1 MKKWVNYLWKGL
13 AILGALV
20 AAAMIFRSQAAAKS
34 SGTKFTDA
42 LANDVKKTTSFNNMA
57 TVTIAVIASMLMLW
71 EINSGGI
78 SPNVGVH
85 AILWGSIAASVAG
98 SFNIT
103 YVPQFIGFTVTS
115 APTAFTI
122 NVQGDGVTYNLDAT
136 GVTNMNGIRYL
147 GIVSNQYVFQI
158 ADGLINGKNGT
169 VTITNAAAA
178 QLDIYAWSKQP
189 GSFYYTYLTQNAL
202 VSSGVVI
209 ENFAYLALP
218 SIAAADT
225 VTIEYNTGITQVS
238 TRPDL
243 AYALGYKQNINAA
256 KYAID
261 NIAPATVRRVTF
273 LPAAAQNI
281 YAMLYQGQKG
291 TVNSAL
297 VAKG

>member
-1 MKKWVNYLWKGL
+1 MKKWVNFLWKGL
-13 AILGALV
+13 AILGGLV
-20 AAAMIFRSQAAAKS
+20 ALAMIFRSNAAAKA

-57 TVTIAVIASMLMLW
+57 TVSIAVIASMLALW
-71 EINSGGI
+71 SMNHESVIGATQ
-78 SPNVGVH
+78 

-122 NVQGDGVTYNLDAT
+122 NVQGDGVTFNLDAT
-136 GVTNMNGIRYL
+136 GITNMNGIRYL

-178 QLDIYAWSKQP
+178 QLDIYAWSKSP

-202 VSSGVVI
+202 LNSGVVVN
-209 ENFAYLALP
+209 NFAYLALP
-218 SIAAADT
+218 SIAATDT
-225 VTIEYNTGITQVS
+225 VTIEYNTGVTQVS

-243 AYALGYKQNINAA
+243 AYALGYKQNISAA
-256 KYAID
+256 RYAID
-261 NIAPATVRRVTF
+261 NIAPATVRQVTF
-273 LPAAAQNI
+273 IPAASQNV
-281 YAMLYQGQKG
+281 YAMIYQAQKG

-297 VAKG
+297 VARG

>member
-1 MKKWVNYLWKGL
+1 MKKWMTYLWKGL
-13 AILGALV
+13 AVLGALV
-20 AAAMIFRSQAAAKS
+20 AAAMIFRSQAAAKA

-42 LANDVKKTTSFNNMA
+42 LANDVKKTTSFNNMT
-57 TVTIAVIASMLMLW
+57 TVSIAVIASMLTLW
-71 EINSGGI
+71 CLNQELI
-78 SPNVGVH
+78 SSTGAVH

-122 NVQGDGVTYNLDAT
+122 NVQGDGVTFNLDAT
-136 GVTNMNGIRYL
+136 GATNMNGIRYL

-202 VSSGVVI
+202 LNSGVVI
-209 ENFAYLALP
+209 DNFAYLALP
-218 SIAAADT
+218 SIAATDS
-225 VTIEYNTGITQVS
+225 VTIEYNTGVTQIS

-243 AYALGYKQNINAA
+243 AYAIGYKQNINAA

-273 LPAAAQNI
+273 IPGASQNV
-281 YAMLYQGQKG
+281 YAMIYQAQKG

-297 VAKG
+297 IARG

>member
-1 MKKWVNYLWKGL
+1 MKKWMTYLWKGL
-13 AILGALV
+13 AVLGALV
-20 AAAMIFRSQAAAKS
+20 AAAMIFRSQAAAKA

-42 LANDVKKTTSFNNMA
+42 LANDVKKTTSFNNMT
-57 TVTIAVIASMLMLW
+57 TVSIAVIASMLTLW
-71 EINSGGI
+71 CLNQELI
-78 SPNVGVH
+78 SSTGAVH
-85 AILWGSIAASVAG
+85 AILWGSVAASVAG

-122 NVQGDGVTYNLDAT
+122 NVQGDGVTFNLDAT
-136 GVTNMNGIRYL
+136 GATNMNGIRYL

-202 VSSGVVI
+202 LNSGVVI
-209 ENFAYLALP
+209 DNFAYLALP
-218 SIAAADT
+218 SIAATDS
-225 VTIEYNTGITQVS
+225 VTIEYNTGVTQIS

-243 AYALGYKQNINAA
+243 AYAIGYKQNINAA

-273 LPAAAQNI
+273 IPGASQNV
-281 YAMLYQGQKG
+281 YAMIYQAQKG

-297 VAKG
+297 IARG

>member
-1 MKKWVNYLWKGL
+1 MKKWMNYLWKGL

-20 AAAMIFRSQAAAKS
+20 AAAMIFRSQAAAKA

-57 TVTIAVIASMLMLW
+57 TVSIAVIASMLALW
-71 EINSGGI
+71 SMSHGSNTGA
-78 SPNVGVH
+78 VH

-122 NVQGDGVTYNLDAT
+122 NVQGDGVTFNLDAT

-202 VSSGVVI
+202 ISSGVVI
-209 ENFAYLALP
+209 DNFAYLALP

-225 VTIEYNTGITQVS
+225 VTLEYNTGVTQVS

-273 LPAAAQNI
+273 IPAAAQNV
-281 YAMLYQGQKG
+281 YAMLYQAQKG

-297 VAKG
+297 VARG

>member
-1 MKKWVNYLWKGL
+1 MSWILKGL
-13 AILGALV
+13 AVFGGFVAL
-20 AAAMIFRSQAAAKS
+20 AIIIRSNKKTKD
-34 SGTKFTDA
+34 SGGSTKFTDA
-42 LANDVKKTTSFNNMA
+42 VAADVKSTTSFN
-57 TVTIAVIASMLMLW
+57 AVVLILISSLVILW
-71 EINSGGI
+71 TLAHPTAENITL
-78 SPNVGVH
+78 
-85 AILWGSIAASVAG
+85 AILWGSIPASTAA

-115 APTAFTI
+115 APTSFQI
-122 NVQGDGVTYNLDAT
+122 NVQGDGVVFNLDAT

-202 VSSGVVI
+202 LNSGVVI
-209 ENFAYLALP
+209 NNFAYLALP
-218 SIAAADT
+218 SIAATDS
-225 VTIEYNTGITQVS
+225 VTIEYNNGVTQIS

-243 AYALGYKQNINAA
+243 AYALGYKRNVNAA
-256 KYAID
+256 VYAID
-261 NIAPATVRRVTF
+261 NVAPATVRQVTF
-273 LPAAAQNI
+273 IPGASQNV
-281 YAMLYQGQKG
+281 YALLYQAQKG
-291 TVNSAL
+291 TVNAAL